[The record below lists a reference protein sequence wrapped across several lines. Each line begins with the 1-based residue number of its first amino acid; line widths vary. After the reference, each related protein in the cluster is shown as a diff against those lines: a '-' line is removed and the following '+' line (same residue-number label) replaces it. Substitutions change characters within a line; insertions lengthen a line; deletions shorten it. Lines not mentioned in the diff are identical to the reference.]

1 MTKQKSQF
9 RINDRVVITDSGECF
24 TGYSTMFDK
33 LGFKKLDSN
42 PGFDEGTS
50 ARIFAMC
57 EHPHSDCWLIALVD
71 DQGNECLTSNLGVVF
86 AQTDTAIKI
95 NDLVRIIDPGKTYST
110 HREMFAQLG
119 FKDEYENSSW
129 NKGEIGRVFGISTRD
144 EDNNNLYAVVH
155 ADGSECLISGAGI
168 ELVQQTTI
176 DSAMIDRMSA
186 RLAELESRLDQLAK
200 YVNVPEEPKT
210 AVEWFADEL
219 ATYDYDSGDNH
230 LEIQISLDKFKQL
243 KEQALLMET
252 NQNCK

>member
-24 TGYSTMFDK
+24 SAYSTMLEK

-42 PGFDEGTS
+42 PAFEEGTS

-57 EHPHSDCWLIALVD
+57 EHPHLDCWLIAVVD
-71 DQGNECLTSNLGVVF
+71 DQGNECLTSNLGVVL

-95 NDLVRIIDPGKTYST
+95 NDLVRITNPGKTYPTYAGKFTS
-110 HREMFAQLG
+110 MG
-119 FKDEYENSSW
+119 FKNTCENSSW
-129 NKGEIGRVFGISTRD
+129 NKGEIGCVFGISTSD
-144 EDNNNLYAVVH
+144 GDNNNLYAVVH

-200 YVNVPEEPKT
+200 YVNQPEEPKT

-219 ATYDYDSGDNH
+219 ATYDYDSGDTD
-230 LEIQISLDKFKQL
+230 LEIMISLDKFKQL
-243 KEQALLMET
+243 KERALLMET